1 MALQEGTSVQTK
13 FFTGN
18 SAISWQSLRTNFGG
32 PGGSTDPIKFSD
44 YYRNTSITETNPVVP
59 DATENANVED
69 TSGSALS
76 AATFRNTIDQY
87 IVTVPSGETYT
98 NFDVDARDWNSN
110 LAKNVPKQF
119 RVEGVLSSASTG
131 TSASDAALH
140 FNAAARNF
148 SIRVS
153 GQILGGSG
161 TAGSANCGN
170 GGRGGDA
177 VFFNNTASN
186 SNTSGRGTIVIESN
200 SNAIIWAGG
209 GGGGAGNAG
218 NSGPALSCN
227 FTTSNNIAVY
237 RGGSTN
243 PGRGCNHG
251 NCSNTSSSSGVTG
264 NLYASNCYGIGGSR
278 GRCRRRQ
285 DRGQQCVGAY
295 NKTCYYSHNYS
306 LAGGPGG
313 NGGNGG
319 SGAGIKIVNP
329 GGLYLYHNAAN
340 PNVGNPGG
348 SNSCG
353 NQSSTGNAGNSGA
366 IGGQSGSSG
375 GNSCGNG
382 GPGGRAVYRTNG
394 NTYSVNG
401 GSSNK
406 LKGST

>member
-1 MALQEGTSVQTK
+1 MALQEGTSVQNK

-32 PGGSTDPIKFSD
+32 PGGSTDPVKFSD

-87 IVTVPSGETYT
+87 IITNPSGDSLIQ
-98 NFDVDARDWNSN
+98 FDIDARDWNSN

-119 RVEGVLSSASTG
+119 RVEGTAVSGSNG
-131 TSASDAALH
+131 TAESDAALR
-140 FNAAARNF
+140 FNATARNL

-153 GQILGGSG
+153 GQVYGARGGG
-161 TAGSANCGN
+161 GSANCGN

-177 VFFNNTASN
+177 IFFNNTASN

-200 SNAIIWAGG
+200 SNARIWAGG

-251 NCSNTSSSSGVTG
+251 NCPNTIANNTANG

-295 NKTCYYSHNYS
+295 NKTCYYTHNYS

-313 NGGNGG
+313 NGGAGG
-319 SGAGIKIVNP
+319 TGAGILQSGSTYSYVNANN
-329 GGLYLYHNAAN
+329 GGN
-340 PNVGNPGG
+340 GNPGG

-353 NQSSTGNAGNSGA
+353 NQSSTGNAGNNGA
-366 IGGQSGSSG
+366 AGGASGSSG